1 MKNHLKILGILYL
14 AFGILGAVIAV
25 IFLKSHAG
33 QLSMKGVITMIASP
47 SGFVSVIAF
56 LFALESLPALI
67 AGMALLRGLFWAR
80 FLALVLGFLSL
91 FIIPLGT
98 ALGIYALWVVIN
110 DKAFSESSSE
120 EIKESTLPRV
130 FPPYH

>member
-1 MKNHLKILGILYL
+1 MTNHLKILGILYL
-14 AFGILGAVIAV
+14 VFGALGGIVALV
-25 IFLKSHAG
+25 FFNSQAG
-33 QLSMKGVITMIASP
+33 HLTLRGVTTMIASP

-56 LFALESLPALI
+56 LFALESLPALV
-67 AGMALLRGLFWAR
+67 AGVALLKRYAWAR

-98 ALGIYALWVVIN
+98 AFGIYALWVVSN
-110 DKAFSESSSE
+110 DKAFSESNAE
-120 EIKESTLPRV
+120 VKESTLPRV